1 MIAIKIKTGNVLI
14 VPTGTT
20 LLTIWGI
27 DLVASAPQP
36 KGYPADPKTLGEY
49 FKQYRLD
56 NDYTAFEVSLE
67 LGVYESTIYK
77 WEQGESYPRKDNI
90 QKIIEFMGYDPKI
103 HKPLKTEH
111 YELI

>member
-1 MIAIKIKTGNVLI
+1 
-14 VPTGTT
+14 

-27 DLVASAPQP
+27 DLVAPAPQP
-36 KGYPADPKTLGEY
+36 KGYPTDPKTFGEY
-49 FKQYRLD
+49 LKQYRLD
-56 NDYTAFEVSLE
+56 SGYTAFEVSLE

-77 WEQGESYPRKDNI
+77 WEYGESHPRKHNI
-90 QKIIEFMGYDPKI
+90 QKIIEFMGYDPRI